1 MPRRRHTRKTRK
13 HKGGAY
19 VGEGTYGCG
28 YIPALRC
35 EGEAE
40 RAPGMFSKLMDEDE
54 AEAEYTIGQTWF
66 KPVDPD
72 QKYFLYPL
80 KKCPINQAVL
90 PNPENDIDTC
100 QDKFN
105 SLDESLILQFAN
117 GGSDITKLPLTAED
131 YMPYFAAFK
140 NLFDGLLKLHDADIA
155 HMDIKT
161 ANIVGQKDTPFSFQ
175 FRFIDFGLSIN
186 ADTMDYPIND
196 RRYASTYAIWP
207 FETRFITTGFNDTK
221 ITDATVNNFFFEAV
235 KYNRK
240 FVPTD
245 IYYSPGDVYY
255 KQTKTFFKNVYNAFS
270 KLDEDD
276 KLPEAMKA
284 TDVYSLGIVLSTVY
298 STRIGHYYSHN
309 VKKVNY
315 SPNPARMVDIDG
327 LDAYTTPDVVAWH
340 NEVFNNISIPLYNL
354 VKSMMDLHG
363 GRRIKL
369 RNARDAYI
377 QLLPEMA
384 KLFKPELVRRGLFYK
399 PEVAAAAVVAA
410 PVNTPGPFPLSPLA
424 AARPEPN
431 ARKTRRRVKSRRF

>member
-1 MPRRRHTRKTRK
+1 MPRRRHTRK

-66 KPVDPD
+66 KPVDPS

-90 PNPENDIDTC
+90 PNPENNINSC

-117 GGSDITKLPLTAED
+117 GGSDITELPLTAED

-155 HMDIKT
+155 HMDIKA
-161 ANIVGQKDTPFSFQ
+161 ANIVGQKDTPFSFH

-186 ADTMDYPIND
+186 ATKEVGPLND
-196 RRYASTYAIWP
+196 LRYASTYSIWP
-207 FETRFITTGFNDTK
+207 FETRFITNGFNVNK
-221 ITDATVNNFFFEAV
+221 ITDRTVNDFFFEAV
-235 KYNRK
+235 KYNRNL
-240 FVPTD
+240 VPTD
-245 IYYSPGDVYY
+245 IYYDPGDAYY
-255 KQTKTFFKNVYNAFS
+255 KKTKTFFKNLYTAFLN
-270 KLDEDD
+270 LDDDD
-276 KLPEAMKA
+276 KLTEVIKK
-284 TDVYSLGIVLSTVY
+284 TDVYSLGLVLSTVY
-298 STRIGHYYSHN
+298 SKRIGHYYSHN

-315 SPNPARMVDIDG
+315 SPDARLKVDIDG
-327 LDAYTTPDVVAWH
+327 LDAYTTPDVVAWQ
-340 NEVFNNISIPLYNL
+340 NEVFNKISIPIYNL
-354 VKSMMDLHG
+354 VRSMMELHG
-363 GRRIKL
+363 GRRATIKE
-369 RNARDAYI
+369 AREAYI

-384 KLFKPELVRRGLFYK
+384 RLFKPELVRKGLFYK
-399 PEVAAAAVVAA
+399 PEVAAAAAA
-410 PVNTPGPFPLSPLA
+410 PAPINTPGPFQLSPV
-424 AARPEPN
+424 E
-431 ARKTRRRVKSRRF
+431 RKMSKRRNTKKNRRRAK